1 MLDCLVLFFASR
13 RRHTRCALVTGV
25 QTCALPISVVLM
37 VFAAF
42 GYDTAIH
49 SDSNFIGDTFIP
61 SRDTINIGL
70 LQNQLMMFQ
79 AGLVGILSGVILL
92 AINAVRGQ

>member
-1 MLDCLVLFFASR
+1 MVTTGWIVLV
-13 RRHTRCALVTGV
+13 
-25 QTCALPISVVLM
+25 ISAVLI
-37 VFAAF
+37 VYAAW

-49 SDSNFIGDTFIP
+49 SDSNFIGGTFIP

-92 AINAVRGQ
+92 AINTVRGQ